1 VAFNPN
7 TPSVLQRRLRE
18 RLKRLGENHNAI
30 R

>member
-7 TPSVLQRRLRE
+7 TPSPLQRKLRD
-18 RLKRLGENHNAI
+18 RLKRLGDSQVS

>member
-7 TPSVLQRRLRE
+7 TPSPLQRRLRD
-18 RLKRLGENHNAI
+18 RLKRLGENHAV